1 MTHATCAPPG
11 RGHGRL
17 VPGLPAPTVDR
28 RVLTGWG
35 RTAPSVADVLEPAS
49 PEQVAAAVLAGPERG
64 VLARGLGRSYNDAA
78 QNAGGTVLDLHRLD
92 RVLDVD
98 LAGARVTVE
107 AGCSLDRLMHLLL
120 PLGLFVPVTPGT
132 RSVTVGGAIA
142 ADIHGK
148 DHHVA
153 GSFCSS
159 VESLDLLLADGQV
172 RTVGPDL
179 EPELFWATAGGMG
192 LTGVVLSATLRMR
205 AVETSSVVVD
215 TERARDLDDLMAR
228 LTATD
233 HEYTYSV
240 AWVDCLARGRR
251 RGRAVLT
258 RGWPARRDQL
268 PPAARQAPLEFRHRA
283 RVQIPDV
290 LPSGL
295 VNRATVSALNEAWYR
310 KAPEERR
317 GEVQG
322 IAPFFHPLDGLG
334 SWHRA
339 YGPRGFTQYQYV
351 VPFGQE
357 QAVQRSLEL
366 LDEGGAV
373 PALAV
378 LKRFGPGNPGPLSFP
393 APGWTL
399 AVDLPLTA
407 GTAAVLGRL
416 DELVLEAGGRV
427 YLAKDARVSAAGL
440 RAMYPDL
447 DRWRAVRRQVDPGR
461 TFTSDLARRLDL

>member
-1 MTHATCAPPG
+1 VSVPPGTAPPAG
-11 RGHGRL
+11 
-17 VPGLPAPTVDR
+17 R

-35 RTAPSVADVLEPAS
+35 RTAPTAADVLS
-49 PEQVAAAVLAGPERG
+49 PGSADQVVAAVRDRPERG

-78 QNAGGTVLDLHRLD
+78 QNAGGTVLDLRRLD
-92 RVLDVD
+92 RVLAVD
-98 LAGARVTVE
+98 IEGARVTVE
-107 AGCSLDRLMHLLL
+107 AGASLDRLMHLLL

-132 RSVTVGGAIA
+132 RAVTVGGAIA
-142 ADIHGK
+142 ADVHGK

-172 RTVGPDL
+172 RTVGPDQ

-192 LTGVVLSATLRMR
+192 LTGVVLRATLRMR

-240 AWVDCLARGRR
+240 AWVDCLARGHR

-258 RGWPARRDQL
+258 RGWPARREQL
-268 PPAARQAPLEFRHRA
+268 PPAEQRAPLEFRHRA
-283 RVQIPDV
+283 RLQVPDV
-290 LPSGL
+290 FPSGL
-295 VNRATVSALNEAWYR
+295 VNRATVAALNEAWYR
-310 KAPEERR
+310 KAPQERR

-334 SWHRA
+334 HWHRA

-357 QAVQRSLEL
+357 SAVQRSLEL

-378 LKRFGPGNPGPLSFP
+378 LKRFGPANPGPLSFP

-399 AVDLPLTA
+399 AVDVPVTA
-407 GTAAVLGRL
+407 GTAAVLARL
-416 DELVLEAGGRV
+416 DELVLSAGGRV
-427 YLAKDARVSAAGL
+427 YLAKDARVTAAAL
-440 RAMYPDL
+440 RAMYPQL
-447 DRWRAVRRQVDPGR
+447 DRWLEVRRDVDPGR
-461 TFTSDLARRLDL
+461 TFSSDLARRLDL

>member
-1 MTHATCAPPG
+1 
-11 RGHGRL
+11 
-17 VPGLPAPTVDR
+17 
-28 RVLTGWG
+28 VLTGWG
-35 RTAPSVADVLEPAS
+35 RTAPSAADVLAPGSVDEAVS
-49 PEQVAAAVLAGPERG
+49 AVLARPERG

-78 QNAGGTVLDLHRLD
+78 QNAGGTVLDLRRLD
-92 RVLDVD
+92 RVLAVD
-98 LAGARVTVE
+98 LPAARVTVE
-107 AGCSLDRLMHLLL
+107 AGASLDRLLHLLL

-142 ADIHGK
+142 ADVHGK

-172 RTVGPDL
+172 RTVGPEQ
-179 EPELFWATAGGMG
+179 EPALFWATAGGMG
-192 LTGVVLSATLRMR
+192 LTGVVLRATLRMR

-228 LTATD
+228 LTADD
-233 HEYTYSV
+233 HRYTYSV

-268 PPAARQAPLEFRHRA
+268 PPEQRSAPLAFRHRA
-283 RVQIPDV
+283 RLRVPDLV
-290 LPSGL
+290 PSGL
-295 VNRATVSALNEAWYR
+295 VNRATVAALNEAWYR
-310 KAPEERR
+310 KAPQERR

-334 SWHRA
+334 DWHRA
-339 YGPRGFTQYQYV
+339 YGARGFVQYQYV
-351 VPFGQE
+351 VPFGE
-357 QAVQRSLEL
+357 ERAVQRSLEV

-393 APGWTL
+393 TPGWTL
-399 AVDLPLTA
+399 AVDVPVTA
-407 GTAAVLGRL
+407 RTAPVLARL
-416 DELVLEAGGRV
+416 DEVVLAAGGRV
-427 YLAKDARVSAAGL
+427 YLAKDARVDAAAL
-440 RAMYPDL
+440 RRMYPQL
-447 DRWRAVRRQVDPGR
+447 ERWLAVRRQVDPDR

>member
-1 MTHATCAPPG
+1 
-11 RGHGRL
+11 
-17 VPGLPAPTVDR
+17 
-28 RVLTGWG
+28 VLTGWG
-35 RTAPSVADVLEPAS
+35 RTAPSAADVLAPGSVDEAVS
-49 PEQVAAAVLAGPERG
+49 AVLARPERG

-78 QNAGGTVLDLHRLD
+78 QNAGGTVLDLRRLD
-92 RVLDVD
+92 RVLAVD
-98 LAGARVTVE
+98 LPAARVTVE
-107 AGCSLDRLMHLLL
+107 AGASLDRLLHLLL

-142 ADIHGK
+142 ADVHGK

-172 RTVGPDL
+172 RTVGPEQ
-179 EPELFWATAGGMG
+179 EPALFWATAGGMG
-192 LTGVVLSATLRMR
+192 LTGVVLRATLRMR
-205 AVETSSVVVD
+205 AVETSAVVVD

-228 LTATD
+228 LTADD
-233 HEYTYSV
+233 HRYTYSV

-268 PPAARQAPLEFRHRA
+268 PPEQQRSPLEFRHRA
-283 RVQIPDV
+283 RLRVPDLV
-290 LPSGL
+290 PSGL
-295 VNRATVSALNEAWYR
+295 VNRATVAALNEAWYR
-310 KAPEERR
+310 KAPQERR

-334 SWHRA
+334 DWHRA
-339 YGPRGFTQYQYV
+339 YGARGFVQYQYV
-351 VPFGQE
+351 VPFGE
-357 QAVQRSLEL
+357 ERAVQRSLEV

-393 APGWTL
+393 TPGWTL
-399 AVDLPLTA
+399 AVDVPVTA
-407 GTAAVLGRL
+407 RTAPVLARL
-416 DELVLEAGGRV
+416 DEVVLAAGGRV
-427 YLAKDARVSAAGL
+427 YLAKDARVDAAAL
-440 RAMYPDL
+440 RRMYPEL
-447 DRWRAVRRQVDPGR
+447 ERWLAVRRQVDPDR

>member
-1 MTHATCAPPG
+1 VTLTA
-11 RGHGRL
+11 
-17 VPGLPAPTVDR
+17 PAPAAAR

-35 RTAPSVADVLEPAS
+35 RTAPSAADVLAPGSVDEAVS
-49 PEQVAAAVLAGPERG
+49 AVLARPERG

-78 QNAGGTVLDLHRLD
+78 QNAGGTVLDLRRLD
-92 RVLDVD
+92 RVLAVD
-98 LAGARVTVE
+98 LPAARVTVE
-107 AGCSLDRLMHLLL
+107 AGASLDRLLHLLL

-142 ADIHGK
+142 ADVHGK

-172 RTVGPDL
+172 RTVGPEQ
-179 EPELFWATAGGMG
+179 EPALFWATAGGMG
-192 LTGVVLSATLRMR
+192 LTGVVLRATLRMR

-228 LTATD
+228 LTADD
-233 HEYTYSV
+233 HRYTYSV

-268 PPAARQAPLEFRHRA
+268 PPEQQRSPLEFRHRA
-283 RVQIPDV
+283 RLRVPDLV
-290 LPSGL
+290 PSGL
-295 VNRATVSALNEAWYR
+295 VNRATVAALNEAWYR
-310 KAPEERR
+310 KAPQERR

-322 IAPFFHPLDGLG
+322 IARFFHPLDGLG
-334 SWHRA
+334 DWHRA
-339 YGPRGFTQYQYV
+339 YGARGFVQYQYV
-351 VPFGQE
+351 VPFGE
-357 QAVQRSLEL
+357 ERAVQRSLEV

-393 APGWTL
+393 TPGWTL
-399 AVDLPLTA
+399 AVDVPVTA
-407 GTAAVLGRL
+407 RTAPVLARL
-416 DELVLEAGGRV
+416 DEVVLAAGGRV
-427 YLAKDARVSAAGL
+427 YLAKDARVDAAAL
-440 RAMYPDL
+440 RRMYPEL
-447 DRWRAVRRQVDPGR
+447 ERWLAVRRQVDPDR

>member
-1 MTHATCAPPG
+1 MTAPAAT
-11 RGHGRL
+11 
-17 VPGLPAPTVDR
+17 R
-28 RVLTGWG
+28 RSLTGWG
-35 RTAPSVADVLEPAS
+35 RTAPSVAEVVVPSSQDEL
-49 PEQVAAAVLAGPERG
+49 VALVQARPERG

-78 QNAGGTVLDLHRLD
+78 QNAGGTVLDLRRLD
-92 RVLDVD
+92 RVLAVDV
-98 LAGARVTVE
+98 AAARVQVE
-107 AGCSLDRLMHLLL
+107 AGASLDRLMHLLL

-142 ADIHGK
+142 ADVHGK

-172 RTVGPDL
+172 RTVGPDR

-192 LTGVVLSATLRMR
+192 LTGVVLRATLRMR
-205 AVETSSVVVD
+205 PVETSSVVVD

-228 LTATD
+228 LTAND
-233 HEYTYSV
+233 SEYTYSV

-268 PPAARQAPLEFRHRA
+268 PPRERRAPLEFRARA
-283 RVQIPDV
+283 RLEVPDV

-295 VNRATVSALNEAWYR
+295 VNRASVAALNEAWYR
-310 KAPEERR
+310 RAPRERR

-334 SWHRA
+334 HWHRA

-351 VPFGQE
+351 VPFGRE
-357 QAVQRSLEL
+357 QAVARSLEV

-399 AVDLPLTA
+399 AVDLPVTA
-407 GTAAVLGRL
+407 GTAAVLARL
-416 DELVLEAGGRV
+416 DELVLDAGGRV
-427 YLAKDARVSAAGL
+427 YLAKDARLPPAAL
-440 RAMYPDL
+440 RRMYPEL
-447 DRWRAVRRQVDPGR
+447 DRWRAVRREVDPGG
-461 TFTSDLARRLDL
+461 TFSSDLARRLDL

>member
-1 MTHATCAPPG
+1 VTLTA
-11 RGHGRL
+11 
-17 VPGLPAPTVDR
+17 PAPAAAR

-35 RTAPSVADVLEPAS
+35 RTAPSVADVLAPGSVDEAVS
-49 PEQVAAAVLAGPERG
+49 AVLARPERG

-78 QNAGGTVLDLHRLD
+78 QNAGGTVLDLRRLD
-92 RVLDVD
+92 RVLAVD
-98 LAGARVTVE
+98 LPAARVTVE
-107 AGCSLDRLMHLLL
+107 AGASLDRLLHLLL

-142 ADIHGK
+142 ADVHGK

-172 RTVGPDL
+172 RTVGPEQ
-179 EPELFWATAGGMG
+179 EPALFWATAGGMG
-192 LTGVVLSATLRMR
+192 LTGVVLRATLRMR

-228 LTATD
+228 LTADD
-233 HEYTYSV
+233 HRYTYSV

-268 PPAARQAPLEFRHRA
+268 PPEQQRSPLEFRHRA
-283 RVQIPDV
+283 RLRVPDLV
-290 LPSGL
+290 PSGL
-295 VNRATVSALNEAWYR
+295 VNRATVAALNEAWYR
-310 KAPEERR
+310 KAPQERR

-334 SWHRA
+334 DWHRA
-339 YGPRGFTQYQYV
+339 YGARGFVQYQYV
-351 VPFGQE
+351 VPFGE
-357 QAVQRSLEL
+357 ERAVQRSLEV

-393 APGWTL
+393 TPGWTL
-399 AVDLPLTA
+399 AVDVPVTA
-407 GTAAVLGRL
+407 RTAPVLARL
-416 DELVLEAGGRV
+416 DEVVLAAGGRV
-427 YLAKDARVSAAGL
+427 YLAKDARVDAAAL
-440 RAMYPDL
+440 RRMYPEL
-447 DRWRAVRRQVDPGR
+447 ERWLAVRRQVDPDR